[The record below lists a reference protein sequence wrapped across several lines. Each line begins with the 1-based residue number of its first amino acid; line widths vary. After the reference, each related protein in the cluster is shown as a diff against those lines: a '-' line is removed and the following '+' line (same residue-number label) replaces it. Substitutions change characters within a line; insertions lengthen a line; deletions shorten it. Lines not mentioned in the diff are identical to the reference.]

1 MLLGEEGDVFAAE
14 DDGDDIVVA
23 VSVVVAAAAAAAA
36 AVEALVMEAVWALAP
51 ELQNQYRQQ
60 VVVLAYH

>member
-14 DDGDDIVVA
+14 DDGDDTVVA
-23 VSVVVAAAAAAAA
+23 VSVVVAAAAA